1 MFYLCS
7 ITVLLL
13 LSAPTA
19 LLLHTA
25 LKPLLFLLLHLQLR
39 LHLPQLV
46 CVGFAQ
52 SLQLLIPE
60 DEKQKRR
67 SGQTLVHYSR
77 EQRCVCV
84 CVSVVVVVVVTH
96 THTHQTMQ
104 YRFNPL
110 CAVYLITE
118 QTSFIFM

>member
-7 ITVLLL
+7 VTVLLL

-77 EQRCVCV
+77 EVCV
-84 CVSVVVVVVVTH
+84 CVSVVVVVVTH

-118 QTSFIFM
+118 